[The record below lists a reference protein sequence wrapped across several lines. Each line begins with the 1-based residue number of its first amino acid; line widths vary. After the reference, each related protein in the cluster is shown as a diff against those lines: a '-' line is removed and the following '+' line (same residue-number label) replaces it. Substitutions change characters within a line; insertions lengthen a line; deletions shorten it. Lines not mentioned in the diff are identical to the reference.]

1 MPIDISVV
9 IASRLDP
16 IHIEDPERLW
26 LYRAVESVRNQT
38 VAQEK
43 RIEIIVGLDKGTVPP
58 AALPASVGDIA
69 FVNAAAAEG
78 RQAAAL
84 NAAAARTTGEF
95 LAFLEDDD
103 VWQPP
108 FLEHAL
114 EAIKKCEFVSSN
126 QLELPPDSD
135 TGHINDFPT
144 PSGWFMRRSLW
155 AEVGEMDTSY
165 QYHLDN
171 EWLGRLS
178 NQGNRRVHLVER
190 TAATDIAELKEK
202 RPFLNSFVEA
212 KPGFNFVVRHG
223 GDRPLVLR
231 TTNPFGGMSMI
242 AASEKAK
249 ARSEEEQAR
258 LIALFKR
265 FPY

>member
-1 MPIDISVV
+1 MTIDVSVI

-16 IHIEDPERLW
+16 IRIEEPQRLW
-26 LYRAVESVRNQT
+26 LDRAVESIRSQT
-38 VAQEK
+38 IAADLH
-43 RIEIIVGLDKGTVPP
+43 IEIIVGLDQGTATPTTP
-58 AALPASVGDIA
+58 LFTAEDIN
-69 FVNAAAAEG
+69 FVNAAGAEG

-84 NAAAARTTGEF
+84 NAAAAKAQGEY
-95 LAFLEDDD
+95 LALLEDDD
-103 VWQPP
+103 AWQPR

-126 QLELPPDSD
+126 QLEIPPDSD

-155 AEVGEMDTSY
+155 DEVGEMDTSY
-165 QYHLDN
+165 RYHLDN

-190 TAATDIAELKEK
+190 TAATDINELKEK
-202 RPFLNSFVEA
+202 RPFLNSFVDA
-212 KPGFNFVVRHG
+212 KPGFNYVVRHS
-223 GDRPLVLR
+223 GDSPLVLR
-231 TTNPFGGMSMI
+231 TANPLGGMSMI
-242 AASEKAK
+242 AASPEAK
-249 ARSEEEQAR
+249 ARSESEQAR
-258 LIALFKR
+258 LIALFGR